1 MRLFQSTA
9 IALLLALGAAAPAA
23 AQGSTVRIIVPSP
36 AGGLSDGIA
45 RALSAQLRELTGDT
59 YVVENRAGASTTIGM
74 RECGLAKPD
83 GRTFCITLAD
93 SLSYNPHVFA
103 KLPYDAE
110 KFIGVAH
117 LGAGNALILV
127 NPSFGFSTYKD
138 LLSAAKQRPG
148 GVFWA
153 TFGDASLPDV
163 IRRWTNLK
171 AGVEIAGVPY
181 KGLAPAQ
188 QGLIAGEVQ
197 AGLVGIGASKAFVA
211 SGALKPVAVV
221 GKSRA
226 ALYPS
231 VPTLNELGL
240 DMGLPSYFGLY
251 APRGTPPAVVARTHA
266 LVQKALE
273 SEAMK
278 QFSQNY
284 TLDRIE
290 MTQPQF
296 DQFIR
301 TDRKRAAEVFKALGI
316 RPGVIPD

>member
-1 MRLFQSTA
+1 MQFFRSTVA
-9 IALLLALGAAAPAA
+9 ALMLALAAAAPAA
-23 AQGSTVRIIVPSP
+23 AQGGIVRFIVPSP
-36 AGGLSDGIA
+36 AGGLSDGLA
-45 RALSAQLRELTGDT
+45 RTLGAQLKGLTGDT
-59 YVVENRAGASTTIGM
+59 YIVENKAGASTTIGM
-74 RECGLAKPD
+74 RECGIAKPD

-103 KLPYDAE
+103 KLTYDPE
-110 KFIGVAH
+110 QFIGVAH
-117 LGAGNALILV
+117 LGSGNALILV
-127 NPSFGFSTYKD
+127 NTSSGLSTYKE
-138 LLSAAKQRPG
+138 LLAAARQKPG
-148 GVFWA
+148 AVFWA

-181 KGLAPAQ
+181 KGFAPSQ
-188 QGLIAGEVQ
+188 QALLAGEVQ

-211 SGALKPVAVV
+211 SGVLKPVAVV

-231 VPTLNELGL
+231 VPTLSELGL

-251 APRGTPPAVVARTHA
+251 APRGTPPAVVARMHE
-266 LVQKALE
+266 LVQKSLQ
-273 SEAMK
+273 SDAMK
-278 QFSQNY
+278 QFFQTY
-284 TLDRIE
+284 TLDRVE

-301 TDRKRAAEVFKALGI
+301 ADRMRAAEVFKTLGI
-316 RPGVIPD
+316 TPGVIPD